1 MYFRKHILNICGSY
15 ICGLSWIMSVCTF
28 VQSFKQKSHSSEA
41 NQCIKASTNCAC
53 SNTVMI
59 SCMLTLSGAIV
70 TIMGE
75 HAVYNALDPVNYAAL
90 AQHMLCN
97 YECLYS
103 EVYFKMIFQLIQGYL
118 CFLLPYFHSI
128 FVHFLQCFIAGWLIY
143 YLK

>member
-1 MYFRKHILNICGSY
+1 MP
-15 ICGLSWIMSVCTF
+15 CTF
-28 VQSFKQKSHSSEA
+28 AQRIKQKCHSSEA
-41 NQCIKASTNCAC
+41 NQCIEASTNCAC

-59 SCMLTLSGAIV
+59 SCMLTLSGTIL

-90 AQHMLCN
+90 AQHMLFN

-103 EVYFKMIFQLIQGYL
+103 EICFKMIFQLIQGHL

-128 FVHFLQCFIAGWLIY
+128 FPTVFYCWLTNILFEVKLRRYIMVMSGRYNFVH
-143 YLK
+143 